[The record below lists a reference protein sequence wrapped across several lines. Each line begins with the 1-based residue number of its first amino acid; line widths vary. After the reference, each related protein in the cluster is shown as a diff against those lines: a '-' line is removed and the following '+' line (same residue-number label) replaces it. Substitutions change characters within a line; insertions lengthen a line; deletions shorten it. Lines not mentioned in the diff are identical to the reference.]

1 MRKTIAVLGLV
12 MASLSFASVAK
23 SNDNNPYGDV
33 TVIGNGTGSVSI
45 SQCAS
50 TWNCNNS
57 ELNVDFTGDV
67 GNVIINGEHT
77 VIKGKDG
84 INGTNGTNGID
95 GKDGAQGIQGEKGD
109 KGEKGDTGA
118 TGAAGA
124 DGKDGRDGVDGAA
137 GRDGIDGK
145 DGLNG
150 VNGKDG
156 IDGKDGKDGVNGKD
170 GRDGVDGKDGAQG
183 IQGERGETGATGA
196 QGIQG
201 EKGDKGDT
209 GATGAKGDTG
219 AQGEKGDT
227 GLAGK
232 DGQNGSDGKNGANGK
247 DADMTLVNANTA
259 ANKAT
264 AARQESYE
272 KSTNQ
277 RFADM
282 GKRIDENRNH
292 ASAGIAGVAA
302 MANIPQVSQNS
313 SFSIGAGV
321 GSYDGEQGIAVG
333 ASARFNQ
340 NVVTKASVAGTTQSD
355 FVFGAGVSYE
365 W

>member
-1 MRKTIAVLGLV
+1 MKKTLLAVGLV
-12 MASLSFASVAK
+12 MASLSFASMAK
-23 SNDNNPYGDV
+23 NNDNNPYGDV

-57 ELNVDFTGDV
+57 ELNVEFTGDV
-67 GNVIINGEHT
+67 ENVTINGEHT
-77 VIKGKDG
+77 VIKGRDGKDGIDG
-84 INGTNGTNGID
+84 INGTNG
-95 GKDGAQGIQGEKGD
+95 KDGI
-109 KGEKGDTGA
+109 
-118 TGAAGA
+118 
-124 DGKDGRDGVDGAA
+124 DGVDGAA
-137 GRDGIDGK
+137 GR
-145 DGLNG
+145 
-150 VNGKDG
+150 DG

-196 QGIQG
+196 
-201 EKGDKGDT
+201 
-209 GATGAKGDTG
+209 KGDTG

-247 DADMTLVNANTA
+247 NADMSLVNANTA

-282 GKRIDENRNH
+282 GKRIDDNRNH

-313 SFSIGAGV
+313 SFSVGAGV